1 MPSIFLIETSQKREF
16 DMINEPHKISVMH
29 QYRLISLR
37 ICIYFMT
44 FFFSLTLTCNAQIT
58 SLPSIEWSLL
68 PPIPDLEGFAGMFAG
83 IIDGKLIVAGGAN
96 FPNGYPWEGGQ
107 KNWSNRIFILD
118 SKTSKNWRESK
129 LRLPKSMAYGVSCT
143 FNNRLICSGGETGPN
158 KTLASSK
165 PSCISD
171 VFSIGFKE
179 GQLHLLELPSLPQPI
194 KDACGLRIESR
205 LVIFGGIES
214 PSANKASKEMWIL
227 DLENPEKSWIKGL
240 AIPGS
245 GRIQSI
251 AASTMKELI
260 VFGGIEIEKGADS
273 LSLRKMPYLSEVWN
287 YQPGEVFENG
297 KWRRIHDMPIDLAAS
312 PGPAWNFSPSQIAI
326 VGGVSS
332 ERHRLAQKGHQGWAH
347 DIYLYDMILD
357 KWDVLKNTIPGGN
370 SRVTAPA
377 LVWGSDYVVIS
388 GEVSPGKRT
397 PQVIRFS
404 TEQGSKH

>member
-194 KDACGLRIESR
+194 
-205 LVIFGGIES
+205 
-214 PSANKASKEMWIL
+214 
-227 DLENPEKSWIKGL
+227 
-240 AIPGS
+240 
-245 GRIQSI
+245 
-251 AASTMKELI
+251 
-260 VFGGIEIEKGADS
+260 
-273 LSLRKMPYLSEVWN
+273 
-287 YQPGEVFENG
+287 
-297 KWRRIHDMPIDLAAS
+297 
-312 PGPAWNFSPSQIAI
+312 
-326 VGGVSS
+326 
-332 ERHRLAQKGHQGWAH
+332 
-347 DIYLYDMILD
+347 
-357 KWDVLKNTIPGGN
+357 
-370 SRVTAPA
+370 
-377 LVWGSDYVVIS
+377 
-388 GEVSPGKRT
+388 
-397 PQVIRFS
+397 
-404 TEQGSKH
+404 